1 MINKSILGKIT
12 AIFIL
17 IFCNPFALIWGY
29 PILIGMVCTY
39 LEFEQYGDRIVFS
52 FVILGLLQTIA
63 FIGAIAYFTSDY
75 VN

>member
-52 FVILGLLQTIA
+52 FVIFGIFQIIL
-63 FIGAIAYFTSDY
+63 FICAINYLVSD
-75 VN
+75 